1 MIERKISPV
10 SASSITDNS
19 SRFRVINISDSP
31 RYSSSDF
38 DIVDE
43 LLTNRSHYLASEGDP
58 TLSIL
63 SFPSLCSINLDRL
76 RDIVAQESKSSK
88 KPGTHCTVSAC
99 VYYGV
104 TTFLESEPVQSLLS
118 SKTKF
123 NLISC
128 QVDAK
133 IAEIINGMFSTYTLT
148 TNLPKGKRL
157 NIFIPN
163 HIYTPL
169 TSLANGLSSDVSRVH
184 LQSLSVLAI
193 MYTLSIQQESTLE
206 DHATVMKK
214 HVDDFIQSVNY
225 LNRAIKSV
233 MREFKL

>member
-1 MIERKISPV
+1 MIERKSP
-10 SASSITDNS
+10 SPSSPANDP
-19 SRFRVINISDSP
+19 SRFRVIDISSSP

-58 TLSIL
+58 TLSIM

-76 RDIVAQESKSSK
+76 RDLVAHEAKSNK

-104 TTFLESEPVQSLLS
+104 TTFLEAEPIQSLLS

-157 NIFIPN
+157 NVFVPN

-169 TSLANGLSSDVSRVH
+169 TSLANGLSSDVSRMH

-193 MYTLSIQQESTLE
+193 MHSLSIQEESTLE
-206 DHATVMKK
+206 DHGIAMKK
-214 HVDDFIQSVNY
+214 HVDDFVQSVSY

-233 MREFKL
+233 MKEFRL